1 MYFFPYW
8 FAIYE
13 DQVSVL
19 TCLFSEHAPV
29 CFFHQFLFI
38 FSVILAKVLSQEE
51 KNDTGIFDLEI
62 LQTFK
67 GTSRLNQTAGIL
79 FYGFERGLFA
89 KSYTEK
95 CSSMCGVWLAD
106 GTVYLLSG
114 YIQERKLQLSQ
125 CDLIKKWSKVTPSQ
139 RVGISRFYGQNCECR
154 ISPCYGNACP
164 KLEGCHGDWEK
175 WRYPYCVKNAD
186 ETACSWCETAEC
198 NKCTSKA
205 ANVNIV
211 LSYSF
216 YCRCLLLF

>member
-1 MYFFPYW
+1 MCFFPYW
-8 FAIYE
+8 FASYR

-19 TCLFSEHAPV
+19 TCLFPEHARV
-29 CFFHQFLFI
+29 CFLLQMCLKFLFI

-106 GTVYLLSG
+106 GTVYLHCLSAIWLRSG
-114 YIQERKLQLSQ
+114 PKSPPASVLESAAFTVKTASAEFHRATGMPAQSWRVVMVTGRNGVIPTALKMPTKLHALGAKLLS
-125 CDLIKKWSKVTPSQ
+125 VTSARARRQ
-139 RVGISRFYGQNCECR
+139 MWI
-154 ISPCYGNACP
+154 
-164 KLEGCHGDWEK
+164 L
-175 WRYPYCVKNAD
+175 YCFTHSIV
-186 ETACSWCETAEC
+186 
-198 NKCTSKA
+198 CT
-205 ANVNIV
+205 
-211 LSYSF
+211 
-216 YCRCLLLF
+216 C